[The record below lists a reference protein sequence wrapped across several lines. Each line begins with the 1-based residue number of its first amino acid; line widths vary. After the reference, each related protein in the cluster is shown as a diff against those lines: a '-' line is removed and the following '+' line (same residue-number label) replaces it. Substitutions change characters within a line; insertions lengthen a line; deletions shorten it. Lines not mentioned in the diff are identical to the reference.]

1 MRSPS
6 KLQWVRWGLF
16 RSNQPRRPV
25 FHPIGKQGA
34 HWHRNFPTPQTG
46 RPVCSNLEPLGG
58 SVKFRPMPM
67 DTVGTKIGTVPIST
81 KRNLH
86 LSQIKLVPCQKHS
99 TFVCLLSHL
108 LALSA
113 SFRTA
118 KQDCVFTALLHCRR
132 RSGQRN
138 KSVCLRLFQNRHKT
152 DIQNRHKILFQFL
165 FVPIFVP
172 TIENVNIY
180 GPQIHFVMVFSKDR
194 HVLVSRVP

>member
-1 MRSPS
+1 MFSVIFLTFYGTLRERGTGTGTSGNATIPTWS
-6 KLQWVRWGLF
+6 GNKWAQKLELF
-16 RSNQPRRPV
+16 Q
-25 FHPIGKQGA
+25 
-34 HWHRNFPTPQTG
+34 
-46 RPVCSNLEPLGG
+46 
-58 SVKFRPMPM
+58 FRQKE
-67 DTVGTKIGTVPIST
+67 TCI
-81 KRNLH
+81 
-86 LSQIKLVPCQKHS
+86 SQIKLVPCQKHS

-165 FVPIFVP
+165 FVPIFSPFPRIPYEQSEQRQQGVTLEVAP
-172 TIENVNIY
+172 ARRANRPV
-180 GPQIHFVMVFSKDR
+180 QA
-194 HVLVSRVP
+194 

>member
-1 MRSPS
+1 MLLN
-6 KLQWVRWGLF
+6 LQRFMKDFKTQDSLSSGHKNW
-16 RSNQPRRPV
+16 N
-25 FHPIGKQGA
+25 
-34 HWHRNFPTPQTG
+34 
-46 RPVCSNLEPLGG
+46 CSNFLE
-58 SVKFRPMPM
+58 KE
-67 DTVGTKIGTVPIST
+67 TCI
-81 KRNLH
+81 
-86 LSQIKLVPCQKHS
+86 SQIKLVPCQKHS

-172 TIENVNIY
+172 TCK
-180 GPQIHFVMVFSKDR
+180 GHSLRRHFQI
-194 HVLVSRVP
+194 LVERFATFRGHD